1 MKALVYVGDATVRQ
15 LEIPAPRAGSGEV
28 MVRVLQAGV
37 CGTDMCVVRDE
48 RPKAEAPVTLG
59 HEFVGLREDTG
70 ERVIINPLLACG
82 RCRACGEGRAHLCE
96 RRQVIGVHRDG
107 GFAEAV
113 AVHEG
118 NLVPAGRATITQAA
132 MADPVATAL
141 HAYRLGAQAIG
152 SGPVA
157 ILGAGSIGLSLLFVL
172 KRFGVKDVMVTDLSV
187 ERRAFAEAGGAD
199 RTAEA
204 IEGSFDV
211 IFDSV
216 GASAT
221 RRDAVLKVRP
231 GGMAVLIGLHSADM
245 AVPAGPLIGGERT
258 VKGSFGYTPDEF
270 REAVAML
277 PGLDTRWVHAV
288 PFEQAEQMFTRL
300 LEGRLPPG
308 QIKLQMRMSA

>member
-1 MKALVYVGDATVRQ
+1 MKALVYLGDAKVRQ
-15 LEIPAPRAGSGEV
+15 LDVASPRPGSGEV

-48 RPKAEAPVTLG
+48 RPKAEPPVTLG

-70 ERVIINPLLACG
+70 ERVIVNPLLACG

-113 AVHEG
+113 AVPEG

-132 MADPVATAL
+132 MADPIATAL

-152 SGPVA
+152 TGPVA

-172 KRFGVKDVMVTDLSV
+172 KRFGVRDVTVTDLSA
-187 ERRAFAEAGGAD
+187 ERRAFADAGGAD
-199 RTAEA
+199 RTAET
-204 IEGSFDV
+204 IDGSFDA

-216 GASAT
+216 GAVAT
-221 RRDAVLKVRP
+221 RRDAALKVRP
-231 GGMAVLIGLHSADM
+231 GGVAVLIGLHSADL
-245 AVPAGPLIGGERT
+245 AFAAGPLIGGERT

-277 PGLDTRWVHAV
+277 PDLDTRWVHAV
-288 PFEQAEQMFTRL
+288 PFAEAEQMFTRL
-300 LEGRLPPG
+300 LEGRLPPS

>member
-1 MKALVYVGDATVRQ
+1 MKALVYVGDAKVRQ
-15 LEIPAPRAGSGEV
+15 LEVAAPNPGSGEV

-48 RPKAEAPVTLG
+48 RPKAEAPMTLG

-70 ERVIINPLLACG
+70 ERVIVNPLLACG
-82 RCRACGEGRAHLCE
+82 HCRTCGEGRAHLCE
-96 RRQVIGVHRDG
+96 RRQVIGVHRSG

-113 AVHEG
+113 AVPEG
-118 NLVPAGRATITQAA
+118 NLVPAGSATIAQAA
-132 MADPVATAL
+132 MADPIATAL
-141 HAYRLGAQAIG
+141 HAYRLAAPAIG

-172 KRFGVKDVMVTDLSV
+172 KRFGVRDITVTDLSA
-187 ERRAFAEAGGAD
+187 ERRAFADAGGAD

-204 IEGSFDV
+204 IDGSFDV

-216 GASAT
+216 GAVAT
-221 RRDAVLKVRP
+221 RRDAALKIRA
-231 GGMAVLIGLHSADM
+231 GGVAVLVGLHSADL
-245 AVPAGPLIGGERT
+245 AFPAGPLIGGERT

-270 REAVAML
+270 REAVSML
-277 PGLDTRWVHAV
+277 PDLDTRWVHTV
-288 PFEQAEQMFTRL
+288 PFAEAEQMFTRL

-308 QIKLQMRMSA
+308 QVKLQMRMSA